1 MNTKQLYNAL
11 TLNAYTN
18 KYFDGIYSIDTL
30 KNINEKPELI
40 ICNTDPSNK
49 PGEHWVLFFFNDE
62 SVDFYDSLGKDIKYY
77 GSEFYDFVNK
87 FAKSWY
93 SCMERTQPLGTS
105 LCRQYCLYYAYGKT
119 QSCTMREIIDS
130 MFSPE
135 LVVNIVTKKKNFYI
149 HSKYNSI
156 LLQNSV
162 KC

>member
-30 KNINEKPELI
+30 KDINEKPELI
-40 ICNTDPSNK
+40 ICNTDPSDK
-49 PGEHWVLFFFNDE
+49 PGKHWVLFFFNDDE

-77 GSEFYDFVNK
+77 GSEFSDFVNK

-93 SCMERTQPLGTS
+93 SCVERTQPLGTS
-105 LCRQYCLYYAYGKT
+105 LCGQYCLYYAYGKT

-135 LVVNIVTKKKNFYI
+135 LVVNFVNKKFYI
-149 HSKYNSI
+149 HSRYNSI
-156 LLQNSV
+156 FLQNCV

>member
-30 KNINEKPELI
+30 KDINEKPELI
-40 ICNTDPSNK
+40 ICNTDPSDK
-49 PGEHWVLFFFNDE
+49 PGKHWVLFFFND
-62 SVDFYDSLGKDIKYY
+62 Y
-77 GSEFYDFVNK
+77 GSEFCDFVNK

-93 SCMERTQPLGTS
+93 SCVGRTQPLGTS
-105 LCRQYCLYYAYGKT
+105 LCGQYCLYYAYGKT

-135 LVVNIVTKKKNFYI
+135 LVVNFVKKRNFTF
-149 HSKYNSI
+149 I
-156 LLQNSV
+156 LDIIPYFYKTV
-162 KC
+162 